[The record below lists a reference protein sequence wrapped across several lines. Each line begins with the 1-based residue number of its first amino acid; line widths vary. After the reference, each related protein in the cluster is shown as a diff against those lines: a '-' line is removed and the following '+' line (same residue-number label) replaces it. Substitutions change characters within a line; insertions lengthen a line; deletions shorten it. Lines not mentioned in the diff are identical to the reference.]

1 LPVKARQVVIAI
13 LEYKSLLDDLD
24 APNVAKASENTCM
37 VEKFN
42 LSLFFPVRVQD
53 AV

>member
-1 LPVKARQVVIAI
+1 MMIHQRYEFEEFFSPMAA
-13 LEYKSLLDDLD
+13 
-24 APNVAKASENTCM
+24 CM